1 MLVLQIWQDV
11 ENILFLD
18 ALASDLMKAA
28 SSEGNQSIHQPV
40 QSVYPGH
47 LKPTPVHVAK
57 TEHDMM
63 SGSPMMSADDALLGT
78 AEFYDFEDLQD
89 LDQILANIQQETDT
103 LSSDPKEPDLTRVKQ
118 EPPLT
123 PYDQI
128 PLRNELNVGM
138 FDFPMTSFGSA
149 DDFQTPPVA
158 SNRNNQWS
166 DLKVVFQQQNV
177 SYNAGDFSMLSGST
191 DDMRLRSS
199 CSDSRSLND
208 MESPVSQFFDV
219 KPFPNQYFHVNPL
232 TPPGTPESY
241 QSFLCLPQMSEQSFC
256 KQSTNTMSNH
266 GVMTPPV
273 SPFQFPIHQLDACD
287 YQVSQQQQQSAPLV
301 VRRRGRRAGIRSRPI
316 LHICPYI
323 GCNKTYNKSSHL
335 KAHLRTHTG
344 EKPYQC
350 NWPEC
355 GWKFARSDELTRHYR
370 KHTGDRPF
378 QCNLCE
384 RSFSR
389 SDHLSLHMKRHECEP
404 QSF

>member
-1 MLVLQIWQDV
+1 MFLLQIWQDV

-28 SSEGNQSIHQPV
+28 SSEGNQSIPPSL
-40 QSVYPGH
+40 QSVHPNH
-47 LKPTPVHVAK
+47 LKPSPVHVGK
-57 TEHDMM
+57 TELDMM
-63 SGSPMMSADDALLGT
+63 SGSPMMSAEDALLGT

-89 LDQILANIQQETDT
+89 LDQILANIQQETDIF
-103 LSSDPKEPDLTRVKQ
+103 SVQKELDTTRVKQ

-123 PYDQI
+123 PSDLT

-138 FDFPMTSFGSA
+138 FDFPMTSFGPA
-149 DDFQTPPVA
+149 DDFKATSAA
-158 SNRNNQWS
+158 SNLNNQWN
-166 DLKVVFQQQNV
+166 DLKIAFQQSMAN
-177 SYNAGDFSMLSGST
+177 NAGDFSLLSGSP
-191 DDMRLRSS
+191 DDTRLRSS
-199 CSDSRSLND
+199 SGSVSDSRSIVD
-208 MESPVSQFFDV
+208 MESPVSQFFDI
-219 KPFPNQYFHVNPL
+219 KPFPNQYFQVNPL

-241 QSFLCLPQMSEQSFC
+241 QSFLCLPQMSEPAFC
-256 KQSTNTMSNH
+256 KQPMNTMNNL

-273 SPFQFPIHQLDACD
+273 SPFQFPIHQLDPCD
-287 YQVSQQQQQSAPLV
+287 YQMTQQQDVPIV
-301 VRRRGRRAGIRSRPI
+301 VRRRGRRAGIRSRPV

-404 QSF
+404 PTF